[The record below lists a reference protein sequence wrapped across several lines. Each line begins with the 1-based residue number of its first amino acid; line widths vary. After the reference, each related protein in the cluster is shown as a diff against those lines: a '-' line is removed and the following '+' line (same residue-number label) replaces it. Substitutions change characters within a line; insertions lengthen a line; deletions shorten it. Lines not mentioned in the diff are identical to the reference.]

1 MIRKNPKL
9 KCMCMREAASS
20 YDGRAAG
27 LGENQTKLR
36 LHSFPVSGLLLLLF
50 FNFFSWTFLSFGREW
65 ASDSMTSRFLIS
77 RFSLIKDNYFYH
89 LCQNSNGAP
98 TMIISILLPHV
109 YTPLFDLAQHG
120 RYYLH
125 STWKLEILIIAP
137 WYSISFEIRT
147 LNHHD
152 FYLST

>member
-20 YDGRAAG
+20 YECRAAG

-36 LHSFPVSGLLLLLF
+36 LHSFPVSGFLF
-50 FNFFSWTFLSFGREW
+50 FYFSWTFLSFGREW

-89 LCQNSNGAP
+89 LCQNSNRAP
-98 TMIISILLPHV
+98 MMIISILLPHV
-109 YTPLFDLAQHG
+109 HTPLFDLAQHG

-125 STWKLEILIIAP
+125 SAWNPNNSPLI
-137 WYSISFEIRT
+137 
-147 LNHHD
+147 
-152 FYLST
+152 FYFFRDQDS

>member
-20 YDGRAAG
+20 YECRAAG

-36 LHSFPVSGLLLLLF
+36 LHSFPVSGFLF
-50 FNFFSWTFLSFGREW
+50 FYFSWTFLSFGREW

-89 LCQNSNGAP
+89 LCQNSNRAP
-98 TMIISILLPHV
+98 MMIISRDSTTTRVHPPLWFGAAWQILFTLHMKTWNPNNS
-109 YTPLFDLAQHG
+109 PL
-120 RYYLH
+120 
-125 STWKLEILIIAP
+125 I
-137 WYSISFEIRT
+137 
-147 LNHHD
+147 
-152 FYLST
+152 FYFFRDQDS

>member
-20 YDGRAAG
+20 YECRAAG

-36 LHSFPVSGLLLLLF
+36 LHSFPVSGLLLLLLLLF
-50 FNFFSWTFLSFGREW
+50 FKFSWTFLSFGREW

-77 RFSLIKDNYFYH
+77 RFSLIKDIIFTICVKIQIEPPWWLFLFYCH
-89 LCQNSNGAP
+89 TCTP
-98 TMIISILLPHV
+98 
-109 YTPLFDLAQHG
+109 PLFDLAQHG

-125 STWKLEILIIAP
+125 SAWNPNNSPLI
-137 WYSISFEIRT
+137 
-147 LNHHD
+147 
-152 FYLST
+152 FYFFRDQDS

>member
-20 YDGRAAG
+20 YECRAAG

-36 LHSFPVSGLLLLLF
+36 LHSFPVSGFLF
-50 FNFFSWTFLSFGREW
+50 FYFSWTFLSFGREW

-77 RFSLIKDNYFYH
+77 RFSLIKDIIFTICVKIQIEPPWWLFLFYYH
-89 LCQNSNGAP
+89 TCTPPSLIWRSMVD
-98 TMIISILLPHV
+98 TI
-109 YTPLFDLAQHG
+109 YTP
-120 RYYLH
+120 
-125 STWKLEILIIAP
+125 LEILIIAP

-147 LNHHD
+147 LNHD